1 MLDDKIRERV
11 SETKSL
17 EEVKEILKGYSNI
30 DAERVWKESER
41 HRSSMSKKNWMSMN
55 LTPLAVTVTAIG
67 KKDGCAATC
76 EEGSWCWSN
85 DKCEIFDVV
94 YSKFW
99 ECCPDGHPHEYDIN
113 YRCLRCGHVHKTAG
127 SYDDN

>member
-1 MLDDKIRERV
+1 MLDDKFRERV
-11 SETKSL
+11 SEAKSF

-30 DAERVWKESER
+30 AAERVWKESER
-41 HRSSMSKKNWMSMN
+41 RRSSMSEKLDVNE
-55 LTPLAVTVTAIG
+55 LDAVSGGTNRDW

-85 DKCEIFDVV
+85 DKCEIFGVV
-94 YSKFW
+94 YFKFW
-99 ECCPDGHPHEYDIN
+99 ECCPDGHPHEYDLN